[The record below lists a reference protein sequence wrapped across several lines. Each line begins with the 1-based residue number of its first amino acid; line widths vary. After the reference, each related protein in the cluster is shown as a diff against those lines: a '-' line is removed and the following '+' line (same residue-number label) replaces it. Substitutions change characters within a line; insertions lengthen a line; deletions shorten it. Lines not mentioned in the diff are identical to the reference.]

1 MSATF
6 HDRED
11 VVTSVWERNPVADIL
26 IRRMSWDDAQYLKF
40 GDERTRAA
48 RELLAR
54 VPLQSPERVVDLG
67 CGPGNSTALLRDRW
81 PEAQIAGVDNSPEML
96 ERARKDLPS
105 GESAIEWILGDAGSF
120 TPHAPVDLL
129 FANAVFH
136 WLPDHAALF
145 PSLVGKLRG
154 GGVLAVQM
162 PDNFDEPSHRLM
174 RETRAKLTPGRPEI
188 RALAP
193 VASAAF
199 YYDLLA
205 PRTTTVDIW
214 RTTYEHVMPDAAAI
228 VEWVKGT
235 GLRPYLD
242 DLDEAERS
250 RFLLAYGEAI
260 DTAYPPRSD
269 GKRLFSFPRLFIVA
283 VVASVAGR

>member
-1 MSATF
+1 
-6 HDRED
+6 
-11 VVTSVWERNPVADIL
+11 
-26 IRRMSWDDAQYLKF
+26 MSWDDAQYLKF

-54 VPLQSPERVVDLG
+54 VPLPGPERVVDLG

-81 PEAQIAGVDNSPEML
+81 PAAQITGVDNSPEML
-96 ERARKDLPS
+96 ERARKDFPTP
-105 GESAIEWILGDAGSF
+105 ESRIEWTSGDAGGF
-120 TPHAPVDLL
+120 TPPRPVDLL

-136 WLPDHAALF
+136 WLPDHATLF
-145 PSLVGKLRG
+145 PSLVDKICD

-162 PDNFDEPSHRLM
+162 PHNFDEPSHRLM
-174 RETRAKLTPGRPEI
+174 RETRAKVTPGRQEV
-188 RALAP
+188 RALTP
-193 VASAAF
+193 VASPAF

-205 PRTTTVDIW
+205 PRMTAVDIW
-214 RTTYEHVMPDAAAI
+214 RTTYEQVMPDAGAI

-250 RFLLAYGEAI
+250 RFLLAYREAI
-260 DTAYPPRSD
+260 DAAYPARSD

-283 VVASVAGR
+283 VR

>member
-1 MSATF
+1 
-6 HDRED
+6 
-11 VVTSVWERNPVADIL
+11 VAL
-26 IRRMSWDDAQYLKF
+26 WNDDHYLKF

-54 VPLQSPERVVDLG
+54 VPLERVGRAVDLG

-81 PEAQIAGVDNSPEML
+81 PDAQLTGIDNSPEML
-96 ERARKDLPS
+96 ERARRDLPTV
-105 GESAIEWILGDAGSF
+105 EWILGDAGSYRSSV
-120 TPHAPVDLL
+120 PVNLL

-136 WLPDHAALF
+136 WLPDHATLF
-145 PSLVGKLRG
+145 PSLIQQVTKG
-154 GGVLAVQM
+154 GALAVQM
-162 PDNFDEPSHRLM
+162 PHSFDEPSHRLM
-174 RETRAKLTPGRPEI
+174 REVRARLTPGR
-188 RALAP
+188 RSAVNAAAP
-193 VASAAF
+193 VAGAAF

-205 PRTTTVDIW
+205 PHATAVDIW

-242 DLDEAERS
+242 DLTDSER
-250 RFLLAYGEAI
+250 
-260 DTAYPPRSD
+260 TAYLSEYLAAIERAYPARVD

-283 VVASVAGR
+283 VR